1 MTLIA
6 NLARRAARL
15 LILQTAAALA
25 ATMTI
30 MPGHAEENSPV
41 RIGVL
46 TDMSGVYSDLGGQGS
61 VEAAKFAVAD
71 FGGKVLGRTIEVIAA
86 DHQNKPDVGSGIARE
101 WYAARGV
108 NFITDGLNGGVAL
121 AVSHIAANARKIFV
135 STGSVPTALT
145 NEECTPYTIHYVF
158 DAYSL
163 ASGTPRILLQ
173 QGKKSFFFLTVDYA
187 FGHSLEQ
194 FATNA
199 VRAGGGTVTG
209 SVKHPLNTPD
219 LSSFILQAQSSRA
232 DVIALSN
239 TGPDAV
245 NAIKQSVEFGVSPKQ
260 TVAPLLLLITDT
272 RALGLKAA
280 QNMVVTDAWY
290 WDQDDAS
297 RAFAKRFFQKMN
309 RMPSSNHAGVYS
321 SVLSYLKAIEAAKTD
336 DPTAVMAQLK
346 QLEIN
351 DLFARGGRI
360 RADGRMVHDMY
371 TYRVKTPEESK
382 YDWDFYTLLGTIP
395 ASEAF
400 LPLAQSKCPLVKN

>member
-1 MTLIA
+1 MATVA
-6 NLARRAARL
+6 DLARATARL
-15 LILQTAAALA
+15 LRTTAAFA
-25 ATMTI
+25 ATVVA
-30 MPGHAEENSPV
+30 MPGYAQDNTPV

-61 VEAAKFAVAD
+61 VEAAKFAVDD
-71 FGGKVLGRTIEVIAA
+71 FGGKVLGRSIEVIAA
-86 DHQNKPDVGSGIARE
+86 DHQNKPDIGSAIARE
-101 WYAARGV
+101 WYTAKGV

-121 AVSHIAANARKIFV
+121 AVSHIAAASKKIFV

-145 NEECTPYTIHYVF
+145 NEQCTPYTIHYVF

-163 ASGTPRILLQ
+163 ASGTPKILLQ
-173 QGKKSFFFLTVDYA
+173 QGKKTFFFLTVDYA

-194 FATNA
+194 YATNA
-199 VRAGGGTVTG
+199 TRAGGGTVVG
-209 SVKHPLNTPD
+209 SVRHPLNTSD

-232 DVIALSN
+232 DVIALAN

-245 NAIKQSVEFGVSPKQ
+245 NAIKQAVEFGVSPKQ

-272 RALGLKAA
+272 RALGLKTA

-309 RMPSSNHAGVYS
+309 RMPSSSHAGVYS
-321 SVLSYLKAIEAAKTD
+321 SVLSYLKAIDAAKTD

-351 DLFARGGRI
+351 DLFVQGGRI
-360 RADGRMVHDMY
+360 RIDGRMVHDMY
-371 TYRVKTPEESK
+371 TYRVKTPAESK
-382 YDWDFYTLLGTIP
+382 YDWDFYTRLGTIP